1 MSYKRGP
8 KLIVRQGS
16 RDQIMFDSGQKR
28 IWKTE
33 EKAKVQDCMYFFV
46 NKLGTTHPIN
56 FTIGNFFAIIITQ

>member
-33 EKAKVQDCMYFFV
+33 EKAKVQDCVHYFFDRV
-46 NKLGTTHPIN
+46 RNYSSHDALRT
-56 FTIGNFFAIIITQ
+56 FFAMVPTK